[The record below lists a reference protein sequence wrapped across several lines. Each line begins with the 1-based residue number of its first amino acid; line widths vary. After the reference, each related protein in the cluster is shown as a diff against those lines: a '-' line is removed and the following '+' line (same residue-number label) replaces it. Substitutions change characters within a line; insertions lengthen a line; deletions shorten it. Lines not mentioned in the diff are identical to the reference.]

1 MSIKKCIG
9 VIKNAAA
16 EGKIDDT
23 AAMDILEEINDFI
36 DQAGSKNIDN
46 LDAKLQE
53 HIQAKLNDEILAATI
68 EKRNRALSAMAE
80 VRAMRVI
87 DSFDNPFEGIKAL
100 LAGSINA
107 NYKSKLS
114 IDVSAKSLG
123 NKYIGRIINKLEQ
136 NPGDLQLYNSGKID
150 MDIAKEMWEI
160 KPDGNPGVTKNA
172 AARRIANILH
182 ESQMIAVKNANKA
195 GSFIRPRAGYIMRQ
209 YHNIQTIRKAGMD
222 VWVGFIK
229 DKLD

>member
-80 VRAMRVI
+80 VRAMRFI

-123 NKYIGRIINKLEQ
+123 NKYIGRIINK
-136 NPGDLQLYNSGKID
+136 I
-150 MDIAKEMWEI
+150 WC
-160 KPDGNPGVTKNA
+160 
-172 AARRIANILH
+172 
-182 ESQMIAVKNANKA
+182 
-195 GSFIRPRAGYIMRQ
+195 
-209 YHNIQTIRKAGMD
+209 
-222 VWVGFIK
+222 
-229 DKLD
+229 